1 MAARSGSALPVA
13 DDEPPPHEPPPA
25 ERRPWWDLGITFT
38 PKQALI
44 LLALLAGG
52 VALSFA
58 LDWVIGRFVEL
69 DAERIEAW
77 ISDFGLLAPIVYML
91 LLASTIIFT
100 PLPSVVVDIAG
111 GLAFGLFWGTVYTM
125 AGGML
130 GATVNFYVARRLGRG
145 YVERKLG
152 ARAMAQVDGMAER
165 MGAKA
170 VFLTRLIP
178 LFNFDW
184 VSYAAGLTRLSYREY
199 AVASAAG
206 MLLPV
211 IGIVYVGDVLL
222 SHPGRSAL
230 VFSAL
235 VVWSAL
241 PAVLVLVW
249 FGVRWLR
256 ARFGGERA
264 ARSPVEGR

>member
-1 MAARSGSALPVA
+1 MTARSSPTTVTVE
-13 DDEPPPHEPPPA
+13 DEPPPPAPPS

-38 PKQALI
+38 PRQALI
-44 LLALLAGG
+44 LLGLLVVG
-52 VALSFA
+52 VAISFA
-58 LDWVIGRFVEL
+58 FEWLLGRFVEL
-69 DAERIEAW
+69 DAERIEQW
-77 ISDFGLLAPIVYML
+77 ISDFGLLAPLVYIA
-91 LLASTIIFT
+91 LLASTIIFS
-100 PLPSVVVDIAG
+100 PLPSVVVDVAG
-111 GLAFGLFWGTVYTM
+111 GLAFGLFWGTLYTM
-125 AGGML
+125 AGGMI

-152 ARAMAQVDGMAER
+152 AKAMGQVDSMAER

-184 VSYAAGLTRLSYREY
+184 VSYAAGLTRISYRDY

-230 VFSAL
+230 VFSLL

-241 PAVLVLVW
+241 PAVAFLAW
-249 FGVRWLR
+249 FAFKWLR
-256 ARFGGERA
+256 GWLHRRRA
-264 ARSPVEGR
+264 GLASGAE